1 MWTGITSYQAPGSV
15 AAVQVD
21 DGTEVVVQG
30 DVDEKTTGDPI
41 LLC

>member
-1 MWTGITSYQAPGSV
+1 MWVVITYQTPRSV

-30 DVDEKTTGDPI
+30 DVDEKTAGDPV